1 MTDPHSLPDFCELST
16 LYGDDDDRDANHDPT
31 ALKVKVTA
39 TDTTSERPPCN
50 KRKRRLSFSSCS
62 SNDDDDGVDTSPV
75 KRSWSHGCERSTSLA
90 SFSQVSHVQPRRG
103 ARMRMD
109 ESKWPCESLL

>member
-39 TDTTSERPPCN
+39 TDTTSERPPSN